1 MTASPGS
8 RLCAKPPKAREQ
20 VSAAKGMGAGA
31 RHGLRGIRGI
41 LMADFERDAEQLQSA
56 DFSDVEQFYLVVY
69 WSRYV
74 RDLFDAAVTHEKT
87 TDEVEL
93 LNLMLRSLERASGCP
108 PPR

>member
-69 WSRYV
+69 WSRYGG
-74 RDLFDAAVTHEKT
+74 TC
-87 TDEVEL
+87 
-93 LNLMLRSLERASGCP
+93 LMRPSPTRRRQMKWSC
-108 PPR
+108 

>member
-1 MTASPGS
+1 
-8 RLCAKPPKAREQ
+8 
-20 VSAAKGMGAGA
+20 
-31 RHGLRGIRGI
+31 
-41 LMADFERDAEQLQSA
+41 MADFERDAEQLQSA

-93 LNLMLRSLERASGCP
+93 LNLMFEEFGAGLGMPSAALRLDIGQRPVRRRSDRVHRRAKP
-108 PPR
+108 PQF